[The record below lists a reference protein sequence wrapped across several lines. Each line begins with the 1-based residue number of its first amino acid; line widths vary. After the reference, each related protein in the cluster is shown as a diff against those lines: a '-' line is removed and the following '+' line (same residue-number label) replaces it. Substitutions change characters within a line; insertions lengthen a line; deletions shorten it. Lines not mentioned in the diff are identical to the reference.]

1 MGDQNRPQPDDDSI
15 EVTVRLKPETLLM
28 VERCRREFGLSTR
41 GEVVSRIL
49 DELLLPADSAV
60 IRE

>member
-1 MGDQNRPQPDDDSI
+1 MSDQTGPKPDDDSI
-15 EVTVRLKPETLLM
+15 EVTVRLKRKTLLM
-28 VERCRREFGLSTR
+28 VERFRREFGLSTR